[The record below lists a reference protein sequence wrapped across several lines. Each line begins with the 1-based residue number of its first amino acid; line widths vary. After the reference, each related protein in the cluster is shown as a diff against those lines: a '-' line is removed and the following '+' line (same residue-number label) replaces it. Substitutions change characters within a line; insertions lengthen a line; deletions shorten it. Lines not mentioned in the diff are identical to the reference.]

1 MACNQ
6 CTPCTNCTPPTPV
19 SISCE
24 ECADI
29 ISSSCVYYKGSYGNN
44 LGLPA
49 NFRFNNFAEKVLKRL
64 SNLPDDLVDTSV
76 DSIEFTPSSN
86 FLDLTA
92 TITLTDEDSTEINGS
107 LDVRRYYT
115 VVEFAE
121 GTKSIDSSSTIL
133 TLKTNAAVNHNVNH
147 STTGYIN
154 PLTSINNGGRV
165 GRYRINGVIN
175 FLSDK
180 TGDLTIDINQ
190 SNTTLKSY
198 TVTIHENE
206 YSSFNFKTVDLFEL
220 DDNVLPTKDY
230 NIQLSFTNTD
240 EETVG
245 LTNFK
250 GELEVSEIG

>member
-29 ISSSCVYYKGSYGNN
+29 ISSSCVYYKGGYGNN
-44 LGLPA
+44 LGLPE

-64 SNLPDDLVDTSV
+64 NALPDSLVDTKVSAV
-76 DSIEFTPSSN
+76 SFTPNSN
-86 FLDLTA
+86 FLDVTA
-92 TITLTDEDSTEINGS
+92 KITLNDQNATQITGS

-115 VVEFAE
+115 IVEFAE
-121 GTKSIDSSSTIL
+121 GTKSINSSSTIL
-133 TLKTNAAVNHNVNH
+133 TLKTTAAANYNVTH

-154 PLTSINNGGRV
+154 PITVINNGGRV
-165 GRYRINGVIN
+165 GRYRLNGVIN
-175 FLSDK
+175 FISNK
-180 TGDLTIDINQ
+180 TGNLTININK
-190 SNTTLKSY
+190 SNNNNKSY
-198 TVTIHENE
+198 TVTISENA
-206 YSSFNFKTVDLFEL
+206 YSSFNFKTVNSFEL
-220 DDNVLPTKDY
+220 NGNVLPTKDY
-230 NIQLSFTNTD
+230 NIQISFTNATND
-240 EETVG
+240 TVS

>member
-76 DSIEFTPSSN
+76 DSIEFIPSSN
-86 FLDLTA
+86 FLDVTA
-92 TITLTDEDSTEINGS
+92 KITLTDEDSTEITGS

-115 VVEFAE
+115 IVEFAE

-154 PLTSINNGGRV
+154 PLTTINTGGRV

-180 TGDLTIDINQ
+180 TGDLTID
-190 SNTTLKSY
+190 
-198 TVTIHENE
+198 
-206 YSSFNFKTVDLFEL
+206 
-220 DDNVLPTKDY
+220 
-230 NIQLSFTNTD
+230 
-240 EETVG
+240 
-245 LTNFK
+245 
-250 GELEVSEIG
+250 

>member
-76 DSIEFTPSSN
+76 DSIEFIPSSN
-86 FLDLTA
+86 FLDVTA
-92 TITLTDEDSTEINGS
+92 KITLTDEDSTEITGS

-115 VVEFAE
+115 IVEFAE

-154 PLTSINNGGRV
+154 PLTTINTGGRV

-180 TGDLTIDINQ
+180 TGDLTIDINK

-198 TVTIHENE
+198 TVI
-206 YSSFNFKTVDLFEL
+206 K
-220 DDNVLPTKDY
+220 
-230 NIQLSFTNTD
+230 
-240 EETVG
+240 
-245 LTNFK
+245 
-250 GELEVSEIG
+250 